1 MSTVIHRTSRTRSPW
16 WVVVGGGT
24 AAAFGPQLYLA
35 TIGLFV
41 LPIAEETGF
50 SRTTVT
56 AAYSVGAVG
65 MAIGMILVAQLVDRF
80 AARYILVP
88 SFILFAVSM
97 AAIALVP
104 PIALVYYIPCFF
116 VGFFGGGTVVPATR
130 AVVSWFD
137 NNRALAVGIVT
148 GIIGLGAALA
158 PVLAGSLIDSV
169 GWRATYVVMA
179 VVSVAV
185 SVTMVTLFVRARAE
199 RHVRGR
205 LVAETRVD
213 GRDVS
218 LELPGLTFGEAVRTR
233 QFWGIATGLGLV
245 GVVVIGLQ
253 VHLVPMMT
261 DRGLSDGQAAT
272 LLVIFG
278 LASLIGRVA
287 GGFVVDRVH
296 GSIVGPIVILAPI
309 AGLFFLDQP
318 FSSAAVAVAFIG
330 IAFGIEGDLLALLI
344 TRYLGTRNFG
354 RILGPVQA
362 AFILG
367 SAFGPLMLGL
377 GYDTFGSYDPV
388 IPVLMGVLVVGAT
401 LIATLGPYAYPAV
414 NGFDQ
419 LAARDELAAAEVL
432 SELAETGGHGA
443 SPRFEEVVVSRT
455 VWSNLPPALVYFCR
469 RPIRVTGEERP
480 ADAAGMPISVG

>member
-1 MSTVIHRTSRTRSPW
+1 M
-16 WVVVGGGT
+16 
-24 AAAFGPQLYLA
+24 YLA

-56 AAYSVGAVG
+56 GAYSVAAVG
-65 MAIGMILVAQLVDRF
+65 MALGLLIVAQIVDRF

-88 SFILFAVSM
+88 SFVLFAVSM
-97 AAIALVP
+97 ALIALVP
-104 PIALVYYIPCFF
+104 PIAPVYFIPCFF

-137 NNRALAVGIVT
+137 NNRALAIGIVT

-158 PVLAGSLIDSV
+158 PVLAGALIDSV
-169 GWRATYVVMA
+169 GWRLAYACMALIA
-179 VVSVAV
+179 VVV

-205 LVAETRVD
+205 LVQETQVE

-218 LELPGLTFGEAVRTR
+218 LELPGLTFREAVRTR
-233 QFWGIATGLGLV
+233 QFWRIALGLGLV

-261 DRGLSDGQAAT
+261 DRGLSDGQAGT
-272 LLVIFG
+272 LLVVFG
-278 LASLIGRVA
+278 LASLVGRVA
-287 GGFVVDRVH
+287 GGFIIDRVH
-296 GSIVGPIVILAPI
+296 GAIVGPIVMLAPI
-309 AGLFFLDQP
+309 AGLFFLHPP
-318 FSSAAVAVAFIG
+318 FTSAAVAVAFIG
-330 IAFGIEGDLLALLI
+330 VAFGIEGDLLAVLI

-362 AFILG
+362 AFLLG
-367 SAFGPLMLGL
+367 SAFGPLLLGL
-377 GYDTFGSYDPV
+377 GYDTLGSYDPV
-388 IPVLMGVLVVGAT
+388 IPVLMGVLVVGAI
-401 LIATLGPYAYPAV
+401 LIATLGPYTYPAV

-419 LAARDELAAAEVL
+419 LAARDELAASEVL
-432 SELAETGGHGA
+432 SDIAA
-443 SPRFEEVVVSRT
+443 SSDIRGSSDRPRVHVHQ
-455 VWSNLPPALVYFCR
+455 
-469 RPIRVTGEERP
+469 
-480 ADAAGMPISVG
+480 

>member
-1 MSTVIHRTSRTRSPW
+1 M
-16 WVVVGGGT
+16 VVGGGI
-24 AAAFGPQLYLA
+24 AAAAGPQMYLA

-56 AAYSVGAVG
+56 GAYSVAAVG
-65 MAIGMILVAQLVDRF
+65 MALGLLIVAQIVDRF

-88 SFILFAVSM
+88 SFVLFAVSM
-97 AAIALVP
+97 ALIALVP
-104 PIALVYYIPCFF
+104 PIAPVYFIPCFF

-137 NNRALAVGIVT
+137 NNRALAIGIVT

-158 PVLAGSLIDSV
+158 PVLAGALIDSV
-169 GWRATYVVMA
+169 GWRLAYACMALIA
-179 VVSVAV
+179 VVV

-205 LVAETRVD
+205 LVQETQVE

-218 LELPGLTFGEAVRTR
+218 LELPGLTFREAVRTR
-233 QFWGIATGLGLV
+233 QFWRIALGLGLV

-261 DRGLSDGQAAT
+261 DRGLSDGQAGT
-272 LLVIFG
+272 LLVVFG
-278 LASLIGRVA
+278 LASLVGRVA
-287 GGFVVDRVH
+287 GGFIIDRVH
-296 GSIVGPIVILAPI
+296 GAIVGPIVMLAPI
-309 AGLFFLDQP
+309 AGLFFLHPP
-318 FSSAAVAVAFIG
+318 FTSAAVAVAFIG
-330 IAFGIEGDLLALLI
+330 VAFGIEGDLLAVLI

-362 AFILG
+362 AFLLG
-367 SAFGPLMLGL
+367 SAFGPLLLGL
-377 GYDTFGSYDPV
+377 GYDTLGSYDPV
-388 IPVLMGVLVVGAT
+388 IPVLMGVLVVGAI
-401 LIATLGPYAYPAV
+401 LIATLGPYTYPAV

-419 LAARDELAAAEVL
+419 LAARDELAASEVL
-432 SELAETGGHGA
+432 SDIAA
-443 SPRFEEVVVSRT
+443 SSDIRGSSDRPRVHVHQ
-455 VWSNLPPALVYFCR
+455 
-469 RPIRVTGEERP
+469 
-480 ADAAGMPISVG
+480 